1 MLFSENKDEIAKSRV
16 AVIEGLVSLLLL
28 VISHFSFPQKKTKEE
43 LHREAKSLVKNAWK
57 DSGNGGELF

>member
-1 MLFSENKDEIAKSRV
+1 MIKINYIYIVQNRKSYV
-16 AVIEGLVSLLLL
+16 
-28 VISHFSFPQKKTKEE
+28 PQKKTKEE